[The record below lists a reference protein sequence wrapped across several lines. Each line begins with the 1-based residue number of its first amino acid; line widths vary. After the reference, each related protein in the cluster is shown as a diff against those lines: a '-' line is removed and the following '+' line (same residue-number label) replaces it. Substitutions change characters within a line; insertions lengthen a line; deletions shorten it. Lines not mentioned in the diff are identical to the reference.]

1 VKKARGRS
9 VYMTAQAAR
18 GTDTR
23 STWIKVLV
31 VTLIAAAAA
40 MVLGP
45 ILWPTSDPPLFP
57 EPSSAQ
63 LPFFI
68 ILQIVTVLTFGLGVS
83 FLLFG
88 LPVVRS
94 VSADSKLRAWLMYL
108 SIGWLL
114 ISWWPHGHLHQHS
127 GNDVQGLL
135 YIEYGFHVAPML
147 AGLVVA
153 YCFLSL
159 MRERSE
165 KTASVR

>member
-1 VKKARGRS
+1 
-9 VYMTAQAAR
+9 MTAQVAR
-18 GTDTR
+18 GTGTR

-31 VTLIAAAAA
+31 VTLIAAVVA
-40 MVLGP
+40 MVVGP

-57 EPSSAQ
+57 APSPAQ

-68 ILQIVTVLTFGLGVS
+68 VLQVVTSLTFGLGIS

-88 LPVVRS
+88 LPVVRE

-114 ISWWPHGHLHQHS
+114 ISWWPHGNLHIHN
-127 GNDVQGLL
+127 GDNMQGLL

-147 AGLVVA
+147 AGLIVA

-159 MRERSE
+159 MRERSG
-165 KTASVR
+165 KAAPIR